1 MNTKALKAI
10 RNMLAALAAAAGIF
24 LLGICGAG
32 DQDLISFGQLCLYG
46 AIGLAGLSGSVLGTI
61 LISNEINWRSG
72 KGA

>member
-1 MNTKALKAI
+1 MNIKALKAI
-10 RNMLAALAAAAGIF
+10 RNMLAALAAASGIF

-32 DQDLISFGQLCLYG
+32 DQDQISFGQLCLYG
-46 AIGLAGLSGSVLGTI
+46 AIGLAGFSGSVLGTI

>member
-1 MNTKALKAI
+1 MNIKALKAI

-46 AIGLAGLSGSVLGTI
+46 AIGLAGLATGVLGSI
-61 LISNEINWRSG
+61 VINNELEWRG
-72 KGA
+72 RK

>member
-10 RNMLAALAAAAGIF
+10 RNMLAALATASGIF

-46 AIGLAGLSGSVLGTI
+46 AIGLTGPATGVLGSI
-61 LISNEINWRSG
+61 LINNEINWRSR

>member
-10 RNMLAALAAAAGIF
+10 RNMLAALAAASGIF

-46 AIGLAGLSGSVLGTI
+46 AIGLVGLAIGVLGSI
-61 LISNEINWRSG
+61 LINNEINWRSG